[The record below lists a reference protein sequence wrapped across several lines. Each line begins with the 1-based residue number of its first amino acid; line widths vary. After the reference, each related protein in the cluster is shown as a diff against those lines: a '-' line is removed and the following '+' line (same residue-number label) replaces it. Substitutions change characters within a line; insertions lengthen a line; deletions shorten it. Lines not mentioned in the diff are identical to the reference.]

1 MNEGINSIN
10 ITEEFNT
17 SIYTDYFEK
26 YLNKYKIT
34 LLTNAPNKLKEIIT
48 PYKARLSTKQKIICF
63 DDNKKDLYLTKDS
76 INILVK
82 NDELY
87 LL

>member
-26 YLNKYKIT
+26 YLNKY
-34 LLTNAPNKLKEIIT
+34 
-48 PYKARLSTKQKIICF
+48 
-63 DDNKKDLYLTKDS
+63 NKKSLD
-76 INILVK
+76 N
-82 NDELY
+82 
-87 LL
+87 